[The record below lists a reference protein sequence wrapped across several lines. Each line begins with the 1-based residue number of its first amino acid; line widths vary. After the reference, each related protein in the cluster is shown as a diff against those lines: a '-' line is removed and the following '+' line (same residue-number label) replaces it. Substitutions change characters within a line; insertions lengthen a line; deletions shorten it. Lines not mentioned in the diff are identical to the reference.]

1 MFRTSAQGNL
11 FSNPKC
17 FRNWLISY
25 QEHSRL
31 VNSLICDLLIA
42 LPVDVCRLIGEFAFP
57 CLTDLPKGHMVFKKR
72 KIHVFLKQFFRWYY
86 HLDAVF
92 LEDFVEFLNQVP
104 SRGPQFATYCMSY
117 ISATHEEEY
126 HLFVLKGDFVRIA
139 FLGTYMVGEKGDYGN
154 PFAIL
159 RPPYKLEDFS
169 QCPRC
174 RSDSPLDW
182 VNNFLHHFINARRGH
197 VATVNQPHRKYRK

>member
-1 MFRTSAQGNL
+1 MQSLSTCVLFCCASFLLKPLDFFAWSTFIERSFLHVLGLEMFRTSAQGNL

-117 ISATHEEEY
+117 ISATHEEECLY
-126 HLFVLKGDFVRIA
+126 
-139 FLGTYMVGEKGDYGN
+139 TQN
-154 PFAIL
+154 
-159 RPPYKLEDFS
+159 
-169 QCPRC
+169 
-174 RSDSPLDW
+174 
-182 VNNFLHHFINARRGH
+182 
-197 VATVNQPHRKYRK
+197 